1 MARLQSAAMPQETT
15 TVRVSRRTHQLLSDL
30 AAREGR
36 SVSDLLDR
44 LVEQARRDQLLKQYA
59 ARMAELSSD
68 PSQQAG
74 LAEERAWLEAAA
86 GATLTDEPPY
96 PQP

>member
-1 MARLQSAAMPQETT
+1 MPQETT

-36 SVSDLLDR
+36 SVSELLDQLAER
-44 LVEQARRDQLLKQYA
+44 ARREQLLKQYA
-59 ARMAELSSD
+59 GRMAELSDD

-74 LAEERAWLEAAA
+74 LEEDRAWLEAAA

-96 PQP
+96 PLP